1 MISPLLDWASQYPW
15 LATALSF
22 PTAMVLVVASWMAAE
37 VASRGINLVIQLAT
51 LASNTFILIVRGYAP
66 QSREANPE
74 DDDQPP
80 SATT

>member
-1 MISPLLDWASQYPW
+1 MTTPLLDWATQNPW

-37 VASRGINLVIQLAT
+37 VASRGINLVTQLAT
-51 LASNTFILIVRGYAP
+51 LASNTFILTVRGYAP
-66 QSREANPE
+66 QSREAHTE

-80 SATT
+80 TATS